1 MKKIVL
7 MLAVFF
13 AGTTISS
20 GQVTSDPVK
29 EVQEV
34 LSERVKFPQNLK
46 RASFNEGVKVEVT
59 VQPDGKLQ
67 VVQAES
73 GNTELLEYVKSTINS
88 IALPENM
95 VSDALTISVNILFKV
110 L

>member
-7 MLAVFF
+7 MLAVLF

-20 GQVTSDPVK
+20 GQVINDPVK
-29 EVQEV
+29 EVQHV

-46 RASFNEGVKVEVT
+46 CASFNEGVKVELT
-59 VQPDGKLQ
+59 IQPDGKLQ

-73 GNTELLEYVKSTINS
+73 GNTELLEYVKSTINN
-88 IALPENM
+88 IALPEIA
-95 VSDALTISVNILFKV
+95 VSDALTFSVNILFKV
-110 L
+110 I